1 MRDIIN
7 LPFGFVNTRNHIS
20 HSETMKEAEQE
31 DKTEIRFYVLN
42 VDGFFKPWLAT
53 GFTIDV
59 LAFYYKNNEIE
70 FRHAEF
76 QFWEDKIDSPARQL
90 RFCRTPR

>member
-1 MRDIIN
+1 
-7 LPFGFVNTRNHIS
+7 
-20 HSETMKEAEQE
+20 MKEAEQE

-59 LAFYYKNNEIE
+59 FGL
-70 FRHAEF
+70 
-76 QFWEDKIDSPARQL
+76 L
-90 RFCRTPR
+90 L